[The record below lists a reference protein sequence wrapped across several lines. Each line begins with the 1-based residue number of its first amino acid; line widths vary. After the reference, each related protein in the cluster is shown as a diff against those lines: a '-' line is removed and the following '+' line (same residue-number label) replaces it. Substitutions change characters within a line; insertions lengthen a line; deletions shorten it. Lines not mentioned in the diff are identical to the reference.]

1 MSRKKVET
9 QIKRPPVLFKETQ
22 AVIKKFSKHFDG
34 DFITYW
40 VSDTSRII
48 HDDVVV
54 FYEMMKQRKHK
65 KTLYLFIK
73 SEGGNGQASLRIIN
87 LLRDYYEEII
97 ALVPLDCA
105 SAATMLVLGANKII
119 MGSPAYL
126 SAVDTSITHELSPVD
141 KDNDLVS
148 VSQVELSRVLK
159 LWEDKKDE
167 NKDNPYNKL
176 YDHIHPLVF
185 GAVDRASSLSIKL
198 TSEILSYHMDDT
210 AKVETISSH
219 LNASYPSHGYPITF
233 KEAQKI
239 GLNVEKMSAE
249 INDLLL
255 DLNMIYSEM
264 AQLALTDFDEFN
276 YHDNEILK
284 IIEVNGLQAFY
295 QKDKDMHYRK
305 EERRW
310 VPMNDSSSWRKLN
323 ESTKGGY
330 EETKF
335 YIN

>member
-1 MSRKKVET
+1 MSIKKVET
-9 QIKRPPVLFKETQ
+9 QIKRPPVLFNETQ

-40 VSDTSRII
+40 VSDMSLII

-54 FYEMMKQRKHK
+54 FYEMMKQQKHK

-73 SEGGNGQASLRIIN
+73 SDGGNGQASLRIIN

-159 LWEDKKDE
+159 LWEDKKEE

-198 TSEILSYHMDDT
+198 TSEILSYHMED
-210 AKVETISSH
+210 AVKVEKISNH

-239 GLNVEKMSAE
+239 GLNVEKMTSE
-249 INDLLL
+249 VNDLLL
-255 DLNMIYSEM
+255 ELNMIYSEM
-264 AQLALTDFDEFN
+264 AQLALTNFDEFN

-284 IIEVNGLQAFY
+284 IIEINGLQAFF

-310 VPMNDSSSWRKLN
+310 VPMNDSSSWRKLT
-323 ESTKGGY
+323 EDSKGGY
-330 EETKF
+330 EEAKF

>member
-1 MSRKKVET
+1 MTKKKSET
-9 QIKRPPVLFKETQ
+9 PIKRPPVLFKETQ
-22 AVIKKFSKHFDG
+22 ALIKQLGEHFDG
-34 DFITYW
+34 DFISYW
-40 VSDTSRII
+40 VSDNSRII
-48 HDDVVV
+48 NDDVVV
-54 FYEMMKQRKHK
+54 FYEMMKNHPRK
-65 KTLYLFIK
+65 KTLYLFLK
-73 SEGGNGQASLRIIN
+73 SNGGNGQASLRIIN
-87 LLRDYYEEII
+87 LLRDYYDEII
-97 ALVPLDCA
+97 ALVPLACA

-159 LWEDKKDE
+159 LWEEKIQGADG
-167 NKDNPYNKL
+167 NPYNKL

-198 TSEILSYHMDDT
+198 TSEILSYHMDDA
-210 AKVETISSH
+210 AKVESISNH

-233 KEAQKI
+233 REAQKI

-249 INDLLL
+249 VNDLLL
-255 DLNMIYSEM
+255 DLSMTYSEM

-284 IIEVNGLQAFY
+284 VIETSGLQSFY
-295 QKDKDMHYRK
+295 RKDKDMHYRK

-310 VPMNDSSSWRKLN
+310 VPMNDSSSWSKLREN
-323 ESTKGGY
+323 TEGGY
-330 EETKF
+330 VESKF

>member
-1 MSRKKVET
+1 MSRKKSET
-9 QIKRPPVLFKETQ
+9 TNKRPPVLFKETQ
-22 AVIKKFSKHFDG
+22 EVIKQLGTHFDG
-34 DFITYW
+34 DFISYW
-40 VSDTSRII
+40 VSDKSRIV
-48 HDDVVV
+48 HNDVVV
-54 FYEMMKQRKHK
+54 FYELMKQRQRK

-73 SEGGNGQASLRIIN
+73 SDGGNGQASLRIIN
-87 LLRDYYEEII
+87 LLRDYYDEIV

-105 SAATMLVLGANKII
+105 SAATMLVLGANQII

-148 VSQVELSRVLK
+148 VSQVELSRVLR
-159 LWEDKKDE
+159 LWEDKKEE

-198 TSEILSYHMDDT
+198 TSEILSYHMHD
-210 AKVETISSH
+210 ASKVESISNH

-239 GLNVEKMSAE
+239 GLDVVKMSSE
-249 INDLLL
+249 VNDLLL

-264 AQLALTDFDEFN
+264 AQLALTDFDEYN

-284 IIEVNGLQAFY
+284 VIETNGLQSFF

-310 VPMNDSSSWRKLN
+310 VPMNDSSSWSKLTEN
-323 ESTKGGY
+323 PKGGY
-330 EETKF
+330 FETKF